1 MACELFFR
9 TDHSSQLVEAMVS
22 VRQTHSVPPALCGVV
37 EAVEEKTQSHDAV
50 KEMVNVMGLETLVAA
65 ATRL

>member
-1 MACELFFR
+1 MVCEILFG

-22 VRQTHSVPPALCGVV
+22 VRQYHSGPPALCGAA
-37 EAVEEKTQSHDAV
+37 EAVEEKTQSRDVV
-50 KEMVNVMGLETLVAA
+50 KEMVNVMDLETLVAA